1 MFLLRFYGPVNP
13 MRSCR
18 ARSVYQ
24 TTCLLG
30 RLSPL
35 SGYQYCAHSFARN
48 LQLPFLNQRK
58 GENDRRKYFMIKSPW
73 KNVANLSGGWTPRPP
88 GLQLDG
94 TSNWATEAGSTCN
107 KTLHVN
113 GKFIVISDVVVILL
127 GHLSRKCLWWAFGIY
142 HDVPCTL
149 GHASISLSIC
159 LSTIAC
165 IYTLEGTILIQSN
178 ATFSECLSAWNI

>member
-1 MFLLRFYGPVNP
+1 MFLLRFYGPLNP

-18 ARSVYQ
+18 AWSVDL
-24 TTCLLG
+24 TTRLLG

-35 SGYQYCAHSFARN
+35 SGCQYCAHSFPRN

-58 GENDRRKYFMIKSPW
+58 GENDCRKYFMIKSPW
-73 KNVANLSGGWTPRPP
+73 KNVADLGRGWTRDLLVSSWTANPTEPPRP
-88 GLQLDG
+88 
-94 TSNWATEAGSTCN
+94 A
-107 KTLHVN
+107 LHVN
-113 GKFIVISDVVVILL
+113 GKFIVLSDVAVILL
-127 GHLSRKCLWWAFGIY
+127 GHLSKKCLWWAFGIY

-149 GHASISLSIC
+149 GHAFISLSIC

-165 IYTLEGTILIQSN
+165 IYTLEGTVLIQSN